1 MATAQ
6 TKQELQDAEVDVRL
20 REEDDAAAAENSS
33 DPELATIADDDVD
46 AIEAASAIAALE
58 KEEGDTSGEDA
69 NADEGAVQEGVT
81 TPATPK
87 EDPPATTSA
96 ADEAP
101 GTQPGKDDGV
111 MIPKQRFDEAVGKAR
126 AEASEAREREEF
138 WKGVAAGRAQGAPV
152 GSDPQAVPQA
162 PLTPEDQ
169 IAAVRTEQTTLAKAY
184 DDGDMSMAEYKAAD
198 VALDDQVHGIRAAAA
213 QPVPQGEPAAPPE
226 DLRLQELTASL
237 NDAHPYIQEG
247 VLDEASWRFL
257 STKALDS
264 LAEQG
269 VDLPRGVE
277 LSPSQQYLFRK
288 EVATQSDVYGPGL
301 APGFKVPPAGAAATT
316 KSSKDPSAVA
326 AARAEQLASAQQ
338 QPANTNGLGAG
349 GGTVDISEEELVDL
363 SDEEIENLPASV
375 RGSF

>member
-6 TKQELQDAEVDVRL
+6 TKQELQDIEVDVRL
-20 REEDDAAAAENSS
+20 RNEGDAAETENAT
-33 DPELATIADDDVD
+33 DLELATIADDDVD
-46 AIEAASAIAALE
+46 AIEASKAAEALE
-58 KEEGDTSGEDA
+58 KEEAGTSEAGDDTGDGAVE
-69 NADEGAVQEGVT
+69 EGATKPGA
-81 TPATPK
+81 PS
-87 EDPPATTSA
+87 EDPQATTSA

-101 GTQPGKDDGV
+101 GTTPGKDDGV

-138 WKGVAAGRAQGAPV
+138 WKGVAAGRAQSPV
-152 GSDPQAVPQA
+152 AGSDPQPAPQA

-198 VALDDQVHGIRAAAA
+198 VALDDQVHNIRAAAA
-213 QPVPQGEPAAPPE
+213 QPIPQGAPAAPPE
-226 DLRLQELTASL
+226 DLRLQELTANL
-237 NDAHPYIQEG
+237 NEAHPYIQEG

-277 LSPSQQYLFRK
+277 LTPSQQYLFRK

-301 APGFKVPPAGAAATT
+301 APGFKVSPAGAAATT

-349 GGTVDISEEELVDL
+349 GGTVDISEEDLVNL